1 MIPLFHSPKGVHNTH
16 LLWYFIS
23 SNTLQGEA
31 MNTTIHDGLPAQ
43 YTRTVNS
50 NKNHEIYFYFFFKK
64 KREITVIPTR
74 FSLRPGLVLYNLILS
89 I

>member
-1 MIPLFHSPKGVHNTH
+1 
-16 LLWYFIS
+16 
-23 SNTLQGEA
+23 

-64 KREITVIPTR
+64 KKRDYR
-74 FSLRPGLVLYNLILS
+74 DSHQILS
-89 I
+89 QAWSSSL